1 MEFTNEVLHKM
12 QDKQKFNRQFQKWYY
27 GMSEELKEVEP
38 VRSDRI
44 FNRGERIGSCLDYWF
59 WDVYHQNKLM
69 DLQKVNRCK
78 NNRFCPNCRKF
89 DLSKFI
95 HNYGYTFKNLLLQGY
110 NPYLLTLTV
119 PNVKGQELRNT
130 IDKMNDSFNRF
141 FKLFN
146 QPIGQGM
153 KGFKGRLIKFDGALK
168 VLEITYNEKEDTY
181 HPHFHCMV
189 FSSEYPQVDMYKT
202 IKGAWSNKNQEFNY
216 NSNLDIQIMKLWYMT
231 YNKIRLSEKK
241 YNEFSND
248 WFDLFMCDF
257 REMNEKGIY
266 EVLKYTFKDSDV
278 KSYKVFKVFVDS
290 LERKRIRQGYG
301 ILQGLKCEDVEEG
314 EKLMLDDFLEKDKKE
329 NPEQVTVPG
338 IDTLIKDYHEYRK
351 ISRFKAY
358 DNLKNID

>member
-1 MEFTNEVLHKM
+1 
-12 QDKQKFNRQFQKWYY
+12 
-27 GMSEELKEVEP
+27 
-38 VRSDRI
+38 
-44 FNRGERIGSCLDYWF
+44 
-59 WDVYHQNKLM
+59 
-69 DLQKVNRCK
+69 
-78 NNRFCPNCRKF
+78 
-89 DLSKFI
+89 
-95 HNYGYTFKNLLLQGY
+95 
-110 NPYLLTLTV
+110 
-119 PNVKGQELRNT
+119 
-130 IDKMNDSFNRF
+130 
-141 FKLFN
+141 
-146 QPIGQGM
+146 
-153 KGFKGRLIKFDGALK
+153 
-168 VLEITYNEKEDTY
+168 
-181 HPHFHCMV
+181 MV

-241 YNEFSND
+241 YNELSND